1 MSFKCPNNSTTL
13 KTKYY
18 LGGYEKEI
26 DDAENVKEVHYIP
39 GGDGLL
45 ALYIVENETGTLYY
59 VHKDHLGSLY
69 ALTDEI
75 GETGANVYVGSNK
88 NFKKYGLKNRNVS
101 GDIRAL
107 EGERANGIT
116 ISGNAYG
123 SFSDDKGNYAKFTNN
138 KIFLSKNTIR
148 GIWESDKNSVN
159 TLYHEWFHAR
169 DYYTGIASYYNAKY
183 FNDIDRYKQH
193 MEFRAYFYIYQNRR

>member
-88 NFKKYGLKNRNVS
+88 NFK
-101 GDIRAL
+101 
-107 EGERANGIT
+107 
-116 ISGNAYG
+116 
-123 SFSDDKGNYAKFTNN
+123 
-138 KIFLSKNTIR
+138 
-148 GIWESDKNSVN
+148 
-159 TLYHEWFHAR
+159 
-169 DYYTGIASYYNAKY
+169 
-183 FNDIDRYKQH
+183 
-193 MEFRAYFYIYQNRR
+193 